1 MFMNNFTRSNGNAY
15 WHAITNLTCCS
26 IDLKKTQLFKT
37 FLVLMLFA
45 FSSTSMF
52 AQNRTTFY
60 EVCVADRPEG
70 LTEEQAISLF
80 PNAECEGTLS
90 VVKTENLQG
99 GDCGWVSVYSYTL
112 KCDEEVI
119 AVEKLFYEGG
129 DLEAPKLEVP
139 ADVTVECDA
148 IPEVGAPTATDN
160 CDDDV
165 EITYE
170 GEIRIG
176 DDDCLYQLQRTWTA
190 TDNCGLTH
198 TLSQIITVQD
208 TKGPELNKGAK
219 VPTGE
224 TGLNVCYD
232 QRPDG
237 PSAEYIASL
246 FSDNCGDVL
255 VEKDAVFKGTDCL
268 WKGYINYYIT
278 DSCGNPADT
287 ITLYYNGGDDEAPV
301 FVDPPADITVDC
313 IDEIPA
319 NYALSWTDN
328 CAVSD
333 PKSKNIGVDDTSELG
348 IACEGGVM
356 TRTWEAEDDC
366 GNKVTHTQTIT
377 VNPAPKAEFEDI
389 ADEEIKCEELASY
402 TPPGLPYSN
411 GVSEGAC
418 AINGVAQGVAEPFS
432 DNCGSFVVNYS
443 FTDECGYEI
452 TASMTVTVIDDVAP
466 NLTIPA
472 DETVECDNVPAVGEA
487 SATDNCDEDVDVK
500 FDGEVRTD
508 GECADSYTL
517 TRTWSA
523 EDNCGNVTTLS
534 QIITVVDETAPDL
547 TIPADETAECDN
559 IPAIGEASATD
570 NCDADVLVEFIDEKT
585 EPGDCENSYTIIR
598 IWRATDN
605 CGNSTTLSQQIAV
618 VDTTAPELTIPA
630 DETVEC
636 DSIPQVG
643 DASATDN
650 CDDDVDVKFDGEV
663 RIDGDCENNY
673 SLERT
678 WTATDNCGNETTL
691 TQVITVVDTTAPEFT
706 VFPDDLTIEC
716 SEIEDLGLFSILGY
730 LDANEIPFPQA
741 EDNCSGVELTWTPDV
756 IIEGQE
762 CPIVAVCTKT
772 FTITDACGNSIERVF
787 TVTII
792 DTEAPEISVPENV
805 TVECDEVPEVGTATA
820 EDGCDDDVKVEFLKE
835 ERIDGECEDSYKLVR
850 IWLAEDSCGNS
861 VTGSQTITV
870 VDTTAPVFAG
880 VGEDMKI
887 ECPEGPVFSEP
898 TASDNCDAEVTITF
912 EDKDDRDE
920 CGLGKITRTW
930 TATDNCGNSSQAS
943 QTIAVEDN
951 VAPTID
957 GVADDYTVE
966 CPESLVWSEPSVKDE
981 CDEDAQLRYE
991 DSSNLDDCGLGTV
1004 TRTWYATDCAGNMS
1018 QDSQTI
1024 TIQDTV
1030 APEISGV
1037 DADYTVECPEELVW
1051 SNPTASDACDAQPGL
1066 DYSDSSDLDECGL
1079 GTVTRT
1085 WTAKDCAG
1093 NTSSAS
1099 QTITIQDTTPPVI
1112 SGVGSGQLIECPEDI
1127 VFSEPTV
1134 SDTCD
1139 SAPSLTYEDK
1149 DDRDECG
1156 LGEIQRTW
1164 TATDCAGNTSTA
1176 TQTIKVQ
1183 DTTAPVINGV
1193 GDDFTVECPD
1203 SFEFSEPTASDD
1215 CDDSNAGV
1223 NGFVGDYAAENWTID
1238 LGGADGSIDITET
1251 TMTIVGNNDE
1261 QGGVITKA
1269 THTCSTSGEFSF
1281 DWDYST
1287 TDVDGPALDVAFYVN
1302 GNLIQLSDNN
1312 GPDVQSGSLTVN
1324 CLAGDVIGFAIDGT
1338 DGALGAATL
1347 VISNFTTGSANS
1359 GVSLTY
1365 EDVEDLDDC
1374 GLGTITRTWTAT
1386 DCAGNS
1392 SQESQIVTIEDNTAP
1407 VIEGVED
1414 DYSVECPE
1422 GPVFSEP
1429 TVKDECDQNPSLTFE
1444 DDDKTDEC
1452 GLGDITR
1459 TWTAT
1464 DCAGNTST
1472 ASQTITIYDNTDPY
1486 WNEELPQDVTE
1497 ECDAVTPAATLTASD
1512 LCDTDVKV
1520 DMTEERIDGDCAGNY
1535 TLVRTWTAADCAGNS
1550 IEHVQTVTVIDT
1562 TAPVQIGEIPASVN
1576 EINGC
1581 ADDYMDAPLTEEEFA
1596 LLFEDNCSGV
1606 VVSLFSSP
1614 VGNDCGWSII
1624 HIYTV
1629 ADGCGN
1635 LLGDFKVYYSG
1646 EDLTAPELVGVPA
1659 DATIE
1664 CTDDIP
1670 APANVTAVDTC
1681 DDDVKVHLVE
1691 DTYYYDCAGNYDIVR
1706 TWTATDDCGNTA
1718 SHTQTIQVRD
1728 NEAPY
1733 LIGVLPEGDNQIN
1746 ACAPDTDQELA
1757 DLGVLT
1763 ADEFELLY
1771 QDSCSGVNVNRV
1783 INLDGDDCKW
1793 IMWVRYDI
1801 TDDCG
1806 NEAQSVKVWY
1816 HGADMSAP
1824 TLTEECS
1831 NEAME
1836 LPSSQTGVCPADA
1849 AITYDAEITS
1859 EGGVFTVAGV
1869 EFNHS
1874 NLKPCFMDNCATQ
1887 DELTFVVTGTDE
1899 GSVDDTC
1906 ARTMTITFDVYDNC
1920 ENAYEGF
1927 VCTFIIID
1935 DEAPAIT
1942 KAEDVVAECDGTND
1956 AFETWLANNGNHT
1969 ADDCNKV
1976 TWTNDYIGSYPAT
1989 FTCDQGGSVGIISFN
2004 PPTGFDQDG
2013 YATFDNGTIAP
2024 PYNTNNTYPM
2034 YFNSSSN
2041 RWEVYEN
2048 GTLIWYSNVASK
2060 VPSCDPADWTDAGP
2074 FCIMLDATCGDANAS
2089 YGQSNEC
2096 SKSTT
2101 VTFTA
2106 TDECGNS
2113 SSTTSTF
2120 TVEDTTAPEFVD
2132 CKDETIELDF
2142 DPNQGPGYKAGFTM
2156 LGEYNG
2162 NYYYLSDAAM
2172 PATEALPNALA
2183 NGGYAVTINNEAE
2196 NTWVYNAVVAAAGGN
2211 IRYYIGYTDT
2221 AQEGVFVWQ
2230 DGDTSTYTN
2239 WHAGEPNNAGSEDC
2253 AEVGFFGSSTW
2264 NDINCVNQSNR
2275 YVLEVKGASL
2285 KEEAAY
2291 TDACAGG
2298 GVVTDYSDVLTE
2310 IQGGNSTMLFSTVHW
2325 LITMNLSG
2333 VDQNGYDYYDGTI
2346 DNSPSGYYTYTL
2358 TFNTNSGQWE
2368 LNEYYDYG
2376 NTFNFTVFTSDSQEK
2391 SPPCDIS
2398 EYVAGP
2404 ISGLGTEQVSCQGS
2418 SVVGYNLA
2426 RTFVATDG
2434 CNSTECTINYTWTVE
2449 QGPAPTN
2456 PAPSGE
2462 NGVGAGI
2469 QSQAQAND
2477 TTVDSMVEL
2486 DFTAFP
2492 VPFDS
2497 VVSVKFNFEF
2507 DTDVTIEVHDT
2518 KGLLIMSETLKGVR
2532 KDSDTTRKLDLSKGA
2547 DQLFYITVTTNQ
2559 GSVTKKVVSS
2569 MIKRR

>member
-1 MFMNNFTRSNGNAY
+1 
-15 WHAITNLTCCS
+15 
-26 IDLKKTQLFKT
+26 
-37 FLVLMLFA
+37 V
-45 FSSTSMF
+45 
-52 AQNRTTFY
+52 
-60 EVCVADRPEG
+60 
-70 LTEEQAISLF
+70 
-80 PNAECEGTLS
+80 
-90 VVKTENLQG
+90 
-99 GDCGWVSVYSYTL
+99 
-112 KCDEEVI
+112 
-119 AVEKLFYEGG
+119 AVEKIYYEGG

-148 IPEVGAPTATDN
+148 IPEVGTPTATDN

-165 EITYE
+165 DITYE

-377 VNPAPKAEFEDI
+377 VNPAPKAEFEEI

-517 TRTWSA
+517 TRTWTA
-523 EDNCGNVTTLS
+523 EDNCGNTTTLS
-534 QIITVVDETAPDL
+534 QTITVVDETAPDL

-605 CGNSTTLSQQIAV
+605 CGNSTTLSQQISV
-618 VDTTAPELTIPA
+618 VDTTAPDLTIPA

-636 DSIPQVG
+636 DSVPQVG

-678 WTATDNCGNETTL
+678 WTATDNCGNKTTL

-772 FTITDACGNSIERVF
+772 FTITDACGNSITRVF

-792 DTEAPEISVPENV
+792 DTEAPEITVPENV
-805 TVECDEVPEVGTATA
+805 TVECDEVPEVGTAYA
-820 EDGCDDDVKVEFLKE
+820 EDSCDPDVKVEFLKE

-957 GVADDYTVE
+957 GVGEDYTVE
-966 CPESLVWSEPSVKDE
+966 CPESLVWSEPTVKDE
-981 CDEDAQLRYE
+981 CDENAGLTHNDVE
-991 DSSNLDDCGLGTV
+991 NLDECGLGTV
-1004 TRTWYATDCAGNMS
+1004 TRTWTATDCAGNESSAS
-1018 QDSQTI
+1018 QVI
-1024 TIQDTV
+1024 TIADTV
-1030 APEISGV
+1030 APVISGV
-1037 DADYTVECPEELVW
+1037 EADYTVECPEELVW
-1051 SNPTASDACDAQPGL
+1051 SNPSASDACDAQPGL
-1066 DYSDSSDLDECGL
+1066 SHNDDYNLDNCGL

-1085 WTAKDCAG
+1085 WTATDCAG
-1093 NTSSAS
+1093 NSSQAS
-1099 QTITIQDTTPPVI
+1099 QTITIADTTPPVI

-1176 TQTIKVQ
+1176 TQTIKIQ
-1183 DTTAPVINGV
+1183 DTTAPEINGV
-1193 GDDFTVECPD
+1193 GDDFTVECPEGY
-1203 SFEFSEPTASDD
+1203 EFSEPTVSDA
-1215 CDDSNAGV
+1215 CADDAGFNAE
-1223 NGFVGDYAAENWTID
+1223 DWIST
-1238 LGGADGSIDITET
+1238 LGDGSITITEDLI
-1251 TMTIVGNNDE
+1251 TIVGGDNGSASDTY
-1261 QGGVITKA
+1261 VTA
-1269 THTCSTSGEFSF
+1269 TCPISGTYSF
-1281 DWDYST
+1281 DWSYST
-1287 TDVDGPALDVAFYVN
+1287 DDVDVVWDPAYYINGVAYELPIS
-1302 GNLIQLSDNN
+1302 GT
-1312 GPDVQSGSLTVN
+1312 SGSGSITLN
-1324 CLAGDVIGFAIDGT
+1324 CAAGDIIGWGVYST
-1338 DGALGAATL
+1338 DGIVGAATL
-1347 VISNFTTGSANS
+1347 EVSNFNPNVP
-1359 GVSLTY
+1359 VSLTY
-1365 EDVEDLDDC
+1365 EDVEDLDEC
-1374 GLGTITRTWTAT
+1374 GLGTVTRTWTAT

-1392 SQESQIVTIEDNTAP
+1392 SQESQTVTIEDNTAP
-1407 VIEGVED
+1407 VIENVGD
-1414 DYSVECPE
+1414 DYAVECPE

-1429 TVKDECDQNPSLTFE
+1429 TVKDECDQNPSLTHE
-1444 DDDKTDEC
+1444 DDDKRDEC

-1486 WNEELPQDVTE
+1486 FNEELPQDVTE
-1497 ECDAVTPAATLTASD
+1497 ECHDVTAAAILTASD
-1512 LCDTDVKV
+1512 ACDPDVKV
-1520 DMTEERIDGDCAGNY
+1520 DFTEEKIDGDCPGNY

-1550 IEHVQTVTVIDT
+1550 IEHKQTVTVQDLV
-1562 TAPVQIGEIPASVN
+1562 APVEGPDFELPVSVN

-1581 ADDYMDAPLTEEEFA
+1581 QDDYLDAPLTEEEFA
-1596 LLFEDNCSGV
+1596 AMFTDNCSNV
-1606 VVSLFSSP
+1606 VVTLFSSP

-1629 ADGCGN
+1629 ADDCGN
-1635 LLGDFKVYYSG
+1635 ITGDYKVYYSG

-1659 DATIE
+1659 DMTIE
-1664 CTDDIP
+1664 CTDEIP
-1670 APANVTAVDTC
+1670 AAANVTAIDTC
-1681 DDDVKVHLVE
+1681 DDDVKVDPSESTV
-1691 DTYYYDCAGNYDIVR
+1691 YYDCAGNYDIVR
-1706 TWTATDDCGNTA
+1706 TWTATDDCGNTV
-1718 SHTQTIQVRD
+1718 SETQTIQVRD

-1746 ACAPDTDQELA
+1746 ACAPDTDEELA
-1757 DLGVLT
+1757 ELGVLT
-1763 ADEFELLY
+1763 ADEFAELY
-1771 QDSCSGVNVNRV
+1771 QDSCSGVNINRV
-1783 INLDGDDCKW
+1783 VNLDGDDCKW
-1793 IMWVRYDI
+1793 ILWVRYDI

-1816 HGADMSAP
+1816 HGADETAP
-1824 TLTEECS
+1824 VPTGVCE
-1831 NEAME
+1831 NEVME

-1849 AITYDAEITS
+1849 SITYDAEITS

-1899 GSVDDTC
+1899 GSADDTC

-1935 DEAPAIT
+1935 DEAPVIT
-1942 KAEDVVAECDGTND
+1942 KADDVVAECDGTND

-1976 TWTNDYIGSYPAT
+1976 TWTNDYVEGSYPAT
-1989 FTCDQGGSVGIISFN
+1989 FTCEQNFQTGIVAYN
-2004 PPTGFDQDG
+2004 PPTGYDQDG
-2013 YATFDNGTIAP
+2013 YAIFDDGSRTDVNS
-2024 PYNTNNTYPM
+2024 NTNYPM
-2034 YFNSSSN
+2034 YFNAGEN
-2041 RWEVYEN
+2041 RWEVYE
-2048 GTLIWYSNVASK
+2048 GQTLIWYSTVASK
-2060 VPSCDPADWTDAGP
+2060 LPSCDPADWTDAGP
-2074 FCIMLDATCGDANAS
+2074 YCIMLDSSCADVNAN

-2120 TVEDTTAPEFVD
+2120 TVEDTIAPEVTCADDEDFGLVD
-2132 CKDETIELDF
+2132 QTPTFADKATYTDECIGDGETTSYYDSQISTTPGVIPGEGQEITLDF
-2142 DPNQGPGYKAGFTM
+2142 LGGTFPVILEKVSTDPNGYSV
-2156 LGEYNG
+2156 YNG
-2162 NYYYLSDAAM
+2162 YSTASGTATFVMRYYVSEPDSSGTIIENEWAVEYFESGVYQFQIQY
-2172 PATEALPNALA
+2172 ALPS
-2183 NGGYAVTINNEAE
+2183 NGFDAPCDLDSYNN
-2196 NTWVYNAVVAAAGGN
+2196 
-2211 IRYYIGYTDT
+2211 
-2221 AQEGVFVWQ
+2221 
-2230 DGDTSTYTN
+2230 S
-2239 WHAGEPNNAGSEDC
+2239 
-2253 AEVGFFGSSTW
+2253 FFGNFNNLVGVTCDSQ
-2264 NDINCVNQSNR
+2264 DIPVTHYSFTR
-2275 YVLEVKGASL
+2275 TFT
-2285 KEEAAY
+2285 AY
-2291 TDACAGG
+2291 DDC
-2298 GVVTDYSDVLTE
+2298 
-2310 IQGGNSTMLFSTVHW
+2310 GN
-2325 LITMNLSG
+2325 
-2333 VDQNGYDYYDGTI
+2333 DGTCEVTYSWTQV
-2346 DNSPSGYYTYTL
+2346 DTPTEVNSEGSYELVPSPS
-2358 TFNTNSGQWE
+2358 
-2368 LNEYYDYG
+2368 
-2376 NTFNFTVFTSDSQEK
+2376 
-2391 SPPCDIS
+2391 
-2398 EYVAGP
+2398 
-2404 ISGLGTEQVSCQGS
+2404 
-2418 SVVGYNLA
+2418 
-2426 RTFVATDG
+2426 
-2434 CNSTECTINYTWTVE
+2434 
-2449 QGPAPTN
+2449 
-2456 PAPSGE
+2456 
-2462 NGVGAGI
+2462 
-2469 QSQAQAND
+2469 SQAQAAPGEGED
-2477 TTVDSMVEL
+2477 MGVEL